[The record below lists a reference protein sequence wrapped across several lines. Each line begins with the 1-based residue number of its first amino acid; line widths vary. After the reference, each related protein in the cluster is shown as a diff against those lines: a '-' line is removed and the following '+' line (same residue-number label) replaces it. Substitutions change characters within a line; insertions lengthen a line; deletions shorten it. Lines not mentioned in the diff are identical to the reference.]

1 MFFSCS
7 RCSGDADDDHRLVFM
22 QFLMIPGS
30 GYPLS
35 GSRKGREDFAKIAKD
50 ISIYNSLWDLALLC
64 ILCEK

>member
-35 GSRKGREDFAKIAKD
+35 GSRKGREDFAKGAKD
-50 ISIYNSLWDLALLC
+50 ISIYNSLC
-64 ILCEK
+64 